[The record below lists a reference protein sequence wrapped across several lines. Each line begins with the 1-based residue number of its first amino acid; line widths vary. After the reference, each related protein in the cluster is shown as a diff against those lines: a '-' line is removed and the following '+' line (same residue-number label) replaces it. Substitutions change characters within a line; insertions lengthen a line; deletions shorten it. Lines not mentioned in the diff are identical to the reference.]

1 MNSRVLASACNPW
14 HDGDMPR
21 RNSKLDDAQNALRVV
36 EQAIGGPLI
45 EKPSRSLV
53 SQVMAEMGRKGGKK
67 GGKRRLVTMTAEER
81 SQVAL
86 KAARTRWGKRKKT

>member
-1 MNSRVLASACNPW
+1 
-14 HDGDMPR
+14 MPKR
-21 RNSKLDDAQNALRVV
+21 TSKLDDAQNALRVV
-36 EQAIGGPLI
+36 EQAIGGPLVA
-45 EKPSRSLV
+45 KPSRSVV

-86 KAARTRWGKRKKT
+86 KAARSRWSKRKKV